1 MTTQEKDALFEAVKD
16 KLSSPYSREQFSYKN
31 FIEFDVPC
39 ENADEFTQWFL
50 DNQMGGSLMAH
61 LNSQY
66 GCDLYL
72 TYNLD

>member
-1 MTTQEKDALFEAVKD
+1 MTLEERNALFEAVRD
-16 KLSSPYSREQFSYKN
+16 KLNTQHHRECFIDDN
-31 FIEFDVPC
+31 FNEFDVPC
-39 ENADEFTQWFL
+39 DSADEFTQWFL

-72 TYNLD
+72 TY